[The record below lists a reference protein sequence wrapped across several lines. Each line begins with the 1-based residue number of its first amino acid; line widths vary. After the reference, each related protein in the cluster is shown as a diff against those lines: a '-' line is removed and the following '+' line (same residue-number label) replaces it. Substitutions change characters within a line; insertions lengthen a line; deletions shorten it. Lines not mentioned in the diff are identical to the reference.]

1 MLIEFSLLKIKKR
14 AIIIIMMMMMMTMMK
29 LNVLTYQT
37 LPIVMVDFLGDNRAF
52 VSHLK
57 GLVNCMPFALK
68 SETIGKLSLMTFY
81 LHIAKLANFYS
92 FGILKQSHNMCV
104 SDHQAQR

>member
-1 MLIEFSLLKIKKR
+1 
-14 AIIIIMMMMMMTMMK
+14 MMTMMK

-37 LPIVMVDFLGDNRAF
+37 LRIVMVDFSGDNRAF
-52 VSHLK
+52 FSHFK

-68 SETIGKLSLMTFY
+68 SEIIGELPLMTFY

-92 FGILKQSHNMCV
+92 FGILKQSRNMCL
-104 SDHQAQR
+104 SDHRTQRWCLILICQHA